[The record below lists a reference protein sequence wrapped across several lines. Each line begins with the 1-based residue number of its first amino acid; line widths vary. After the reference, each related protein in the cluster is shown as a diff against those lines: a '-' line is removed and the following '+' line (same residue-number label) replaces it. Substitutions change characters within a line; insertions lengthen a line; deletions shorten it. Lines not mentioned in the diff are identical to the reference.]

1 VAHCIATG
9 WACLSV
15 VLALSVCSEGYVTGD
30 HCLPILSS
38 TRPLAHNVI
47 ALHDLFCSRLVAL
60 ALEGFASL

>member
-1 VAHCIATG
+1 M
-9 WACLSV
+9 
-15 VLALSVCSEGYVTGD
+15 GD